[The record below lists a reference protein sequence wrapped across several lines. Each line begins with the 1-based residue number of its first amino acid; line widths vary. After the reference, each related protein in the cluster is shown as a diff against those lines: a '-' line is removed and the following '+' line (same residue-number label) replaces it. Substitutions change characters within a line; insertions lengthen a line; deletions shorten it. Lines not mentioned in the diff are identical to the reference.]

1 MILYLKTIV
10 VYKQVTELLAV
21 FEKTEDDSDCVY
33 HEMTTKSLYS
43 SFHVVMYIIIVII
56 P

>member
-33 HEMTTKSLYS
+33 HEMTTKKS
-43 SFHVVMYIIIVII
+43 IQ
-56 P
+56 